1 MKIETEP
8 RDDHQVRVVAELE
21 PAVLDQYRQQA
32 ARKISRETKIPGF
45 RPGKAPLAIV
55 RRMIGDEALT
65 QQAVELMV
73 DAVYPEILKEADLHP
88 SYPGALEE
96 VIGLEPPKLAFLIP
110 LAPEITLGDYRALR
124 KDYELEA
131 VTEEEID
138 AFVTRLQT
146 SYSTAEAVERAAQ
159 DGDMVSLQLVGTL
172 TQPEEG
178 EDAEFIKQ
186 TNFQALIGDTT
197 FQRDNWPF
205 PGFSK
210 ELVGLSANDEKDISY
225 VYPEDFDLEK
235 MRGREIVFH
244 VVVQNVKAMN
254 KPELNDEFAK
264 TLGNFENMD
273 ALRKIIRE
281 QQEDSKRQ
289 EYERDYFNGLVD
301 QIIEGATI
309 KYPPQMLAEEEETV
323 LRSIEQNLQQQRMD
337 LETYLKMIEMD
348 RPAFIAK
355 EVTPMAKSRLERSLV
370 LDQVAR
376 DENIRLEQKE
386 LETAFN
392 ETFSELQNSAD
403 IEKMRRQVSDE
414 RLSEFL
420 TYEAASRA
428 LNRRVMQRLKQ
439 IATGEEIIDTP
450 EAEEIVEDAGAEPV
464 EDAGAELVEE
474 TANTPEDTEE
484 KDAEAPEA

>member
-1 MKIETEP
+1 M
-8 RDDHQVRVVAELE
+8 
-21 PAVLDQYRQQA
+21 
-32 ARKISRETKIPGF
+32 
-45 RPGKAPLAIV
+45 
-55 RRMIGDEALT
+55 
-65 QQAVELMV
+65 
-73 DAVYPEILKEADLHP
+73 
-88 SYPGALEE
+88 
-96 VIGLEPPKLAFLIP
+96 
-110 LAPEITLGDYRALR
+110 
-124 KDYELEA
+124 
-131 VTEEEID
+131 
-138 AFVTRLQT
+138 
-146 SYSTAEAVERAAQ
+146 
-159 DGDMVSLQLVGTL
+159 
-172 TQPEEG
+172 
-178 EDAEFIKQ
+178 
-186 TNFQALIGDTT
+186 
-197 FQRDNWPF
+197 
-205 PGFSK
+205 
-210 ELVGLSANDEKDISY
+210 
-225 VYPEDFDLEK
+225 
-235 MRGREIVFH
+235 
-244 VVVQNVKAMN
+244 
-254 KPELNDEFAK
+254 
-264 TLGNFENMD
+264 
-273 ALRKIIRE
+273 
-281 QQEDSKRQ
+281 
-289 EYERDYFNGLVD
+289 D